1 MDGGAAGSISDH
13 GLGGAGE
20 QKGPPMNRFRSPMVS
35 LAISL
40 LLTLLSVATVLAEG
54 HPPIPR

>member
-1 MDGGAAGSISDH
+1 
-13 GLGGAGE
+13 
-20 QKGPPMNRFRSPMVS
+20 MNRFRSPMVS
-35 LAISL
+35 LAISV